1 MESQKNI
8 RCNVCGGNDITFQ
21 PHSRIGRCNSCG
33 ALLTLPD
40 FEDHEILSLLNQAY
54 LQRTTYKFDE
64 AIATYTYIIEKNP
77 NEISAYEGLLLSK
90 YGIVYEYD
98 EDKKINVPTC
108 RRYNPKNVLEDES
121 YISYLSYCKSE
132 EEKDVFR
139 QQANQI
145 SYLQRE
151 ITKQLTSENDY
162 DVFISFKAKDE
173 NGKTS
178 RDAEIARELYDI
190 LTNKGLRV
198 FMSEVT
204 LKNRISQEFEP
215 IIFRAL
221 HSSEYFILIGTSKE
235 NVESNWVRNEW
246 SRFIDR
252 VKDPTDEV
260 TIHSFICVYDDG
272 MDPNLFPRINHKQ
285 IQCVDASDLSYKYNI
300 CDYICREEETKVKEK
315 PVYAKKGSKQLLCV
329 EEISFSRRKAK
340 YVNNNDPISSVRKGK
355 ALAFIVPFLFI
366 GFIIAGLLIAR
377 NLFLDS
383 SLSDV
388 RIILLVLAISFG
400 ALDAL
405 LFTFFILTLMS
416 DDYYL
421 NISKED
427 VIHVSFGIFANKIS
441 FGNNLFYSGKDRTI
455 EFKYQNKSYVIE
467 IEDKKV
473 SLSTIVE

>member
-1 MESQKNI
+1 MEQEKNI
-8 RCNVCGGNDITFQ
+8 RCNVCGGNDIEFL
-21 PHSRIGRCNSCG
+21 PHSRIGRCKCCG

-64 AIATYTYIIEKNP
+64 AIATYNYIIEKNP

-98 EDKKINVPTC
+98 EEKKINVPTC

-145 SYLQRE
+145 SYLQKE
-151 ITKQLTSENDY
+151 ITNQLINEKDY

-190 LTNKGLRV
+190 LTDKGLKV

-221 HSSEYFILIGTSKE
+221 HSAKYFILIGTNKE
-235 NVESNWVRNEW
+235 NVDSNWVRNEW

-260 TIHSFICVYDDG
+260 TIHSFICVYDDS

-300 CDYICREEETKVKEK
+300 CDYICREVDASNKEK
-315 PVYAKKGSKQLLCV
+315 PVFAQKGSKQLLCK
-329 EEISFSRRKAK
+329 EEISMTRRKAK
-340 YVNNNDPISSVRKGK
+340 YISNNDPISPARKGK
-355 ALAFIVPFLFI
+355 ALAFIIPFIFI
-366 GFIIAGLLIAR
+366 GFIIGALAITLGQFISVELTSIRTLLISLIIAFAILDAGL
-377 NLFLDS
+377 
-383 SLSDV
+383 
-388 RIILLVLAISFG
+388 
-400 ALDAL
+400 
-405 LFTFFILTLMS
+405 FTLFILTLMS

-421 NISKED
+421 NISKEE
-427 VIHVSFGIFANKIS
+427 VIHVSFGIFSNKMS
-441 FGNNLFYSGKDRTI
+441 FGNNLFYSGKNKVI
-455 EFKYQNKSYVIE
+455 EFNYQNKSYIIE
-467 IEDKKV
+467 IDDKNV
-473 SLSTIVE
+473 SLSTVVE